1 MLPKEDKIRLQH
13 MLDAANEALSFV
25 KGINLENLNKD
36 RKLALSL
43 VRLIEIIGEAA
54 SQISSETKESY
65 NEIPW
70 QSIVGMRNRL
80 IHAYFDIDLNLVWGT
95 VKDDLPSLISGI
107 NQILSS

>member
-1 MLPKEDKIRLQH
+1 
-13 MLDAANEALSFV
+13 MLDAANEAMSFV
-25 KGINLENLNKD
+25 KESNLENLYTD

-54 SQISSETKESY
+54 SQISPETKELY
-65 NEIPW
+65 YEIPW

-95 VKDDLPSLISGI
+95 VNNDLPSLISGI
-107 NQILSS
+107 NHILSSKT